1 MSQVMVTIRFDGDAD
16 DLFDKWER
24 AVRLWEEEFE
34 TRSPATVVA
43 KGEHGGLSSSTSS
56 QAMTHIR
63 TSGATLAA
71 RWTQLDSRTRSS
83 NISMS

>member
-43 KGEHGGLSSSTSS
+43 KGEHGGLFIVNLFPSDDAQLEHLDVLKS
-56 QAMTHIR
+56 AP
-63 TSGATLAA
+63 AT
-71 RWTQLDSRTRSS
+71 DPD
-83 NISMS
+83 